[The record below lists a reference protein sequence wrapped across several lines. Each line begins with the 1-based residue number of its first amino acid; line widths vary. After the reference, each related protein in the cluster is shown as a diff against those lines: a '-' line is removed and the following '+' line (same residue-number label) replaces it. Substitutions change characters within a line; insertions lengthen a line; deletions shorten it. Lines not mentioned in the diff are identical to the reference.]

1 MPGARGCEE
10 GERLRSEYKRLS
22 NDWVEAEGEMRNGSG
37 LFGARSKRLDAVKEE
52 YRRAYSGWCDHLVF
66 CDQCREAAGGLCLRA

>member
-1 MPGARGCEE
+1 MTVIAGCEQ

-22 NDWVEAEGEMRNGSG
+22 ADWVGAEGELRNGSG
-37 LFGARSKRLDAVKEE
+37 LFGERSKRLQIAKDA
-52 YRRAYSGWCDHLVF
+52 YRNAYSAWCDHLVL